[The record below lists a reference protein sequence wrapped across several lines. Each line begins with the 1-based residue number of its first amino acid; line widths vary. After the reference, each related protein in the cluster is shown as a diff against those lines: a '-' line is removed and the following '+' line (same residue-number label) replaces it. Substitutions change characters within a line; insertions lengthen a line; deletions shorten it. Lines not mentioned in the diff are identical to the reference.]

1 MKRLIT
7 IASIILSQVL
17 SGQDATFTLID
28 NNPVSI
34 NPAFCIPA
42 GNQFQAMTLFRQQW
56 WNLPGQ
62 SSLSAAY
69 QMNNGTFMIPILA
82 DRYSATGLSI
92 QAFDNSSGE
101 GDFSYSGITTTK
113 GQKFLQPLPNRAIVS
128 SGR

>member
-1 MKRLIT
+1 MKKLIT
-7 IASIILSQVL
+7 IAFIILSQVL

-56 WNLPGQ
+56 WNLPGPN
-62 SSLSAAY
+62 SLSAAY

-101 GDFSYSGITTTK
+101 GDFSYSGVTTTM
-113 GQKFLQPLPNRAIVS
+113 
-128 SGR
+128 